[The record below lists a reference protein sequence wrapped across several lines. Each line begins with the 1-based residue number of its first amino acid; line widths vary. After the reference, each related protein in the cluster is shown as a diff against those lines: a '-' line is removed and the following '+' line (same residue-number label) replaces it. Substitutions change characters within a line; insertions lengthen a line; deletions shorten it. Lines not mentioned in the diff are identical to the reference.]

1 MINIKTSLAKKDSL
15 IVVHNHPNNLS
26 FSLTDFKTF
35 NNSKELKGI
44 VVRTDDYIYL
54 LSVGNGSKLKSTI
67 SNMKQ
72 MENIFNKIQK
82 EMNLA
87 SKNKTIEKIHLRNKL
102 FAEEMGLEYGRIKNK
117 NTLKMK
123 IYQMRI

>member
-123 IYQMRI
+123 IY